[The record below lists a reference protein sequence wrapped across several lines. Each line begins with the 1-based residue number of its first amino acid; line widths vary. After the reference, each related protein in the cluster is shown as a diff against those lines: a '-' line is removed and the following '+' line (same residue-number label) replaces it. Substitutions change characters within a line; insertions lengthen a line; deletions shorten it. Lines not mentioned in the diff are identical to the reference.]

1 MWRPARCSCWFS
13 QRSSNHS
20 ETPDKGD
27 AFTASPSRLASF
39 SSILSRDPRFPWK
52 MFAFCPASSHW
63 ISLRSFIYSRVSY
76 RTLAA
81 TKELHLLPQLFAR
94 CQWQFRLSTRTMV
107 RRVSWLQWGKSSKY
121 VYLQAWLSGV
131 LDFWRCG
138 QLGCWPLRTAILL
151 VLLVQYQYHSSLL
164 LFLPLLLLL
173 LLLLL
178 LILLLQLILFLRLR
192 LLLLEQANKQA
203 SSSVLCP
210 LLRTVP

>member
-63 ISLRSFIYSRVSY
+63 ISLRFFIYSRVSY
-76 RTLAA
+76 RALAA

-131 LDFWRCG
+131 RPDRVLAAKN
-138 QLGCWPLRTAILL
+138 LTAILL
-151 VLLVQYQYHSSLL
+151 VLLVQHHYHLSLL
-164 LFLPLLLLL
+164 LLLPLLLLL
-173 LLLLL
+173 LVLL

-203 SSSVLCP
+203 SSTVAFF
-210 LLRTVP
+210 LLFFVP